1 MYDRSSGNTCGG
13 NRPCPRGQLRR
24 DPSLVEEYEKW
35 ARTAGVVGVG
45 ERVQC
50 GCFGGHRVV
59 GGRMARGARR
69 KVRAQSQE
77 YVGSD
82 FNSVTGRSSGNINNN
97 INTSPQ
103 DGPRSGVLGYVGV
116 GCVVWGVDARHVL
129 HRGFRRT
136 RAPLELRIGGLRPE
150 LA

>member
-1 MYDRSSGNTCGG
+1 MVMWRVDSSSSVGGVVAWRSDRGAVMTVVRQGCMIGLVATHVAAIA
-13 NRPCPRGQLRR
+13 RARWGQLRR

-45 ERVQC
+45 ERVQR

-103 DGPRSGVLGYVGV
+103 D
-116 GCVVWGVDARHVL
+116 
-129 HRGFRRT
+129 
-136 RAPLELRIGGLRPE
+136 
-150 LA
+150 